1 MQIVSAPFE
10 MTSWAEKQA
19 EQGKKISLVPTM
31 GFFHEGHLSL
41 MRMAGAR
48 SDKVIVSLFV
58 NPIQFGPEE
67 DFEAYPRDFDRDCHL
82 AEQEGVDIVFAPDA
96 KDMYPDGFQ
105 TTVSVG
111 KVTRH
116 LCGASRPGHFDGVA
130 TVLTKLFNMTRAD
143 CVVFGEKDYQ
153 QLAVIR
159 RMVQDLNMNVEIIGH
174 PIVREA
180 DGLALSSRNTYL
192 DKSERAAA
200 LSLSQSMQM
209 ARTKVK
215 EGVTSTAV
223 LEQKV
228 RGYIQSFSGT
238 GIDYVSFVDSRSLE
252 GVGTVDENT
261 LLALAVKINDRVR
274 LIDNGMV
281 S

>member
-143 CVVFGEKDYQ
+143 CAVFGEKDYQ

-192 DKSERAAA
+192 DKSERAVA
-200 LSLSQSMQM
+200 LCLSQSLQM
-209 ARTKVK
+209 ARTMVK

-228 RGYIQSFSGT
+228 RDYIQSFSGT
-238 GIDYVSFVDSRSLE
+238 GIEYVSFVDSWSLE

-261 LLALAVKINDRVR
+261 LLALAVKINGRVR